1 MPPSLRIDI
10 AHQLL
15 LFQEGGGSRTFPIS
29 SGRAGVGFRE
39 GSGCTPTGRFRIIA
53 KHGEN
58 APLLTVF
65 RGRLPVGLWPEAA
78 RGEDA
83 ILTRILCLDGLDPQN
98 ANTRARFIYIH
109 GTPAIDQLGS
119 PVSHGCIRL
128 APEDMAYLFARTPL
142 GAPVVIA

>member
-1 MPPSLRIDI
+1 MPPSLHIDI
-10 AHQLL
+10 ATQRLI
-15 LFQEGGGSRTFPIS
+15 FREGGIILTFPIS

-39 GSGCTPTGRFRIIA
+39 GSGGTPTGRFRISS

-98 ANTRARFIYIH
+98 ANTRARYIYIH
-109 GTPAIDQLGS
+109 GTSDITQLGA

-128 APEDMAYLFARTPL
+128 APEDMASLFELTPL
-142 GAPVVIA
+142 GAPVTIA